1 MNTKTLF
8 VVVFLLLS
16 SLCFGQVSTGS
27 MAGTITDPGGAA
39 IPNAKVSAKNL
50 ETGVTTQT
58 VTSAAGLYVFGSL
71 PVGNYEV
78 DVQQTG
84 FKKLVRTG
92 LEVRVAQR
100 VGLDM
105 SLEVGDVQQSVEV
118 TAEAPLLEAQDATR
132 GQNFSNKFMNTLPL
146 FTGGIRNPEA
156 FIRYMPGVSS
166 GTAETSISGS
176 GGRAKEI
183 LLDGGSATIPES
195 GGVSFNFPASEQ
207 FGEFKLLTGTYS
219 SEYGRFGGGV
229 EVFITKSGTNDL
241 HGGAFWNLR
250 RDIFNAAG
258 YNVNRNP
265 ANKPGFRP
273 KERFN
278 EAGAVIG
285 GPVWIPKVYDGRNKT
300 FWYFT
305 YAKDLRPA
313 SLGFPVL
320 TVPTAAWKDGN
331 FAGSQTIYDPS
342 TTAGTT
348 RQPFSGN
355 LIPKSRFSKVA
366 NGVLPLLPNPTGAG
380 VANNYA
386 YVNTSAV
393 KDYHWSLKFDHAF
406 SNSNR
411 VSYYMSRQNQDIQNT
426 TNFDGPIGNGL
437 GSNSQRPENYRV
449 NHDLVLKPTLLI
461 HSTFS
466 FTRQQQGW
474 DNPAQKGWG
483 SKIGIPG
490 VSGLSDAFPRV
501 NFSGADGLSA
511 WGVQDG
517 KVSTG
522 TQFNWTYH
530 LTQGITYLH
539 GKHELKMGW
548 DWRNLRTFSNP
559 LDLAGTNGQFFFNRA
574 QTASP
579 TALTTTGHAF
589 ASMLLG
595 MTDSA
600 NMNVTP
606 PTLIAQ
612 IRYGYT
618 AGYIQDNWKVTPR
631 LTLNLGMRYEV
642 PVGWHEMNGDYS
654 MVDINKPNPGA
665 GGLPGTLVFAGYGA
679 GRQNVKRFYPTDF
692 SNIGPR
698 VGFAYRLADK
708 TVLRGGWGVYYQTL
722 GNGGC
727 GCRTGY
733 GSGLMS
739 YVSDGLN
746 AALNWDS
753 GVPRPAGF
761 VDPPSLSPTQGILSG
776 DMDYMSS
783 TYGKAPRVH
792 EWSLNLQHEVR
803 NFLLDFAYVGNRGTR
818 LNSSVDINQLPA
830 SRLALGSMLGR
841 RISDPLVTAAGF
853 KKPYD
858 AFPDNQTLAQSLR
871 PFPQFFGVISR
882 NSGQGKTWYDAF
894 QAKLERRFG
903 DWQLLSSYT
912 FSKSLAANHY
922 RQIFS
927 QHFNVGAQDAYNVN
941 DMKSYLPFDQPHI
954 LNILS
959 SYELPV
965 GKGKKFLNSDNRAL
979 NFLMGGWNVSAALQY
994 RSGVLFQVATPGN
1007 PLGNGVLFSRL
1018 TKANQVNGTVRTGV
1032 DYGTL
1037 DPGNSSVRFFNSGAN
1052 APFASAPTYTMG
1064 TAALYHSAFRQP
1076 MVREENISLSKR
1088 FRWAINDTRAIDFVY
1103 RADMFNLFNRT
1114 NFGVNGTIGNAG
1126 FGAATGP
1133 QSGPRIITMGLRLD
1147 F

>member
-8 VVVFLLLS
+8 VVVFLLIGS
-16 SLCFGQVSTGS
+16 VCFGQVSTGS
-27 MAGTITDPGGAA
+27 IAGTITDPGGAA
-39 IPNAKVSAKNL
+39 IPNAKVTAKNVA
-50 ETGVTTQT
+50 TGVVTET
-58 VTSAAGLYVFGSL
+58 VTSAAGLYVFGSV
-71 PVGNYEV
+71 PVGHYEV

-84 FKKLVRTG
+84 FKRLVRTG
-92 LEVRVAQR
+92 LEIRVAQR
-100 VGLDM
+100 TVLDLT
-105 SLEVGDVQQSVEV
+105 LEVGDVQQSVEV

-132 GQNFSNKFMNTLPL
+132 GQNLSNKFMNTLPL

-166 GTAETSISGS
+166 GTPETSISGS

-195 GGVSFNFPASEQ
+195 GGVSFNFPATEQ

-265 ANKPGFRP
+265 ANAPGFRP

-278 EAGAVIG
+278 EAGGVIG
-285 GPVWIPKVYDGRNKT
+285 GPAWLPKIYDGRNKT

-320 TVPTAAWKDGN
+320 TVPTAAMKDGN
-331 FAGSQTIYDPS
+331 FAGSQLIYDPA
-342 TTAGTT
+342 TTAGNT
-348 RQPFSGN
+348 RTPFGGN
-355 LIPKSRFSKVA
+355 LIPRSRFSRVA
-366 NGVLPLLPNPTGAG
+366 TNVLPLIPNPTNPGL
-380 VANNYA
+380 ANNYA
-386 YVNTSAV
+386 YVNTSV
-393 KDYHWSLKFDHAF
+393 VDDYHWSLKFDHAF
-406 SNSNR
+406 TTNNR
-411 VSYYMSRQNQDIQNT
+411 ASFYMSRQDQNIGNT
-426 TNFDGPIGNGL
+426 QNFDGPLGNGL
-437 GSNSQRPENYRV
+437 GANTQRPENYRV
-449 NHDLVLKPTLLI
+449 NHDLVLKPTFLI

-474 DNPAQKGWG
+474 DNPAQKGFG
-483 SKIGIPG
+483 SKIGLPG
-490 VSGLSDAFPRV
+490 LSGLSDAFPRV
-501 NFSGADGLSA
+501 NFDGADGLSA

-517 KVSTG
+517 KVSNG

-530 LTQGITYLH
+530 LTQGYTYLR
-539 GKHELKMGW
+539 GKHEFKFGW
-548 DWRNLRTFSNP
+548 DWRNLRTFSDP
-559 LDLAGTNGQFFFNRA
+559 LDLAGTNGQYRFNRA
-574 QTASP
+574 QTALP
-579 TALTTTGHAF
+579 TDLTRTGHAF

-595 MTDSA
+595 TTDSA
-600 NMNVTP
+600 NLVVTP
-606 PTLIAQ
+606 QTLIAQ

-618 AGYIQDNWKVTPR
+618 AGYFQDNWKVTSR

-642 PVGWHEMNGDYS
+642 PINWHEKNGDYS
-654 MVDINKPNPGA
+654 HVDLTKPNAAA

-679 GRQNVKRFYPTDF
+679 GRANVKRFYPTDF

-698 VGFAYRLADK
+698 VGFAYRITDK

-727 GCRTGY
+727 GCRLGY
-733 GSGLMS
+733 GSGLIS
-739 YVSDGLN
+739 YVSDGIN
-746 AALNWDS
+746 QALNWDG
-753 GVPRPAGF
+753 GVPRPANF
-761 VDPPSLSPTQGILSG
+761 VDPPSLSPAQGILSG
-776 DMDYMSS
+776 DMDHMSS
-783 TYGKAPRVH
+783 TFGKAPRVH
-792 EWSLNLQHEVR
+792 EWSVNLQHDIR
-803 NFLLDFAYVGNRGTR
+803 NFLVDVAYVGNRGTR
-818 LNSSVDINQLPA
+818 LNSSVDINQLPS
-830 SRLALGSMLGR
+830 SRLALGDLLGR
-841 RISDPLVTAAGF
+841 RIDDPAVVAAGF
-853 KKPYD
+853 TKPYA
-858 AFPDNQTLAQSLR
+858 AFPNNQTLAQALR
-871 PFPQFFGVISR
+871 PYPQFFGIISR
-882 NSGQGKTWYDAF
+882 NSSHGKTWYDAF

-912 FSKSLAANHY
+912 YSKSLAANHY

-927 QHFNVGAQDAYNVN
+927 QHFNVGAQDAYNLE
-941 DMKSYLPFDQPHI
+941 DMKAYSPFDQPHI
-954 LNILS
+954 LNVLS
-959 SYELPV
+959 SYDLPV
-965 GKGKKFLNSDNRAL
+965 GKGKKFLNTDNKLA
-979 NFLMGGWNVSAALQY
+979 NFFIGGWNFSAALQY
-994 RSGVLFQVATPGN
+994 RSGVLFQASTPGN

-1018 TKANQVNGTVRTGV
+1018 TKANRTGSAIRTGV
-1032 DYGTL
+1032 DYSTL
-1037 DPGNSSVRFFNSGAN
+1037 DPGDTSVRFFNSGAN
-1052 APFASAPTYTMG
+1052 APYASAPRYTLG
-1064 TAALYHSAFRQP
+1064 TAALYESAFRQP
-1076 MVREENISLSKR
+1076 MVREENIAIAKR
-1088 FRWAINDTRAIDFVY
+1088 FRWAINDNHAIDFTY

>member
-1 MNTKTLF
+1 MNTKTTF
-8 VVVFLLLS
+8 VVVFLLVS

-27 MAGTITDPGGAA
+27 IAGTITDPGGAA
-39 IPNAKVSAKNL
+39 IPNAKVTAKNL
-50 ETGVTTQT
+50 SSGITTET
-58 VTSAAGLYVFGSL
+58 VTSAAGLYVFGSV
-71 PVGNYEV
+71 PVGMYEV
-78 DVQQTG
+78 SVAQTG
-84 FKKLVRTG
+84 FKKLVRSG

-100 VGLDM
+100 VVLDL

-166 GTAETSISGS
+166 GTPETSISGS

-241 HGGAFWNLR
+241 HGGLFWNLR

-265 ANKPGFRP
+265 ANAPGFRP

-278 EAGAVIG
+278 EAGGVLG

-320 TVPTAAWKDGN
+320 TVPQTAWKDGN
-331 FAGSQTIYDPS
+331 FAGSQLIYDPA
-342 TTAGTT
+342 TT
-348 RQPFSGN
+348 SGN
-355 LIPKSRFSKVA
+355 TRTPFAGNIIPRSRFSRVA
-366 NGVLPLLPNPTGAG
+366 TNVLPLIPNPTNP
-380 VANNYA
+380 VIANNYA
-386 YVNTSAV
+386 FVNTSKV
-393 KDYHWSLKFDHAF
+393 NDYHWSLKFDHAF

-426 TNFDGPIGNGL
+426 TNFDGPLGNGL
-437 GSNSQRPENYRV
+437 GSNTQQPENYRV

-474 DNPAQKGWG
+474 DNPAQKGFG
-483 SKIGIPG
+483 SKIGIPD
-490 VSGLSDAFPRV
+490 VKGLSDAFPRV
-501 NFSGADGLSA
+501 NFLGADNLSA

-517 KVSTG
+517 KVSNG

-530 LTQGITYLH
+530 LSQGITYLT
-539 GKHELKMGW
+539 GKHEIKIGW
-548 DWRNLRTFSNP
+548 DWRNLRTFSDP

-574 QTASP
+574 QTALP
-579 TALTTTGHAF
+579 TALTTTGNAF

-595 MTDSA
+595 AADSA
-600 NMNVTP
+600 NRSVVP
-606 PTLIAQ
+606 ESLIFG

-618 AGYIQDNWKVTPR
+618 AGYFQDNWKVNSR

-642 PVGWHEMNGDYS
+642 PIGWHEKNGDYS
-654 MVDINKPNPGA
+654 HIDLTKPNPGA
-665 GGLPGTLVFAGYGA
+665 GGLPGTLVFAGFGA
-679 GRQNVKRFYPTDF
+679 GRANVKRFYPTDF
-692 SNIGPR
+692 SNLGPR
-698 VGFAYRLADK
+698 VGFAYRIANK
-708 TVLRGGWGVYYQTL
+708 TVFRGGWGVYYQTL

-727 GCRTGY
+727 GCRLGY
-733 GSGLMS
+733 GSGLIS

-746 AALNWDS
+746 QALNWDN
-753 GVPRPAGF
+753 GVPRPSNF
-761 VDPPSLSPTQGILSG
+761 TDPPSLSATQGILSG
-776 DMDYMSS
+776 DMDHMSS
-783 TYGKAPRVH
+783 TFGKSPRVH

-803 NFLLDFAYVGNRGTR
+803 NFLIDLAYVGNRGQR
-818 LNSSVDINQLPA
+818 LNSSVDINQLPS
-830 SRLALGSMLGR
+830 SRLVLGDLLGR
-841 RISDPLVTAAGF
+841 RIDDPAVVAAGF
-853 KKPYD
+853 TKPYA
-858 AFPDNQTLAQSLR
+858 AFPNNQTLAQALR
-871 PFPQFFGVISR
+871 PYPQFFGVISR
-882 NSGQGKTWYDAF
+882 NSGHGKTWYDAF

-927 QHFNVGAQDAYNVN
+927 QHFNVGAQDAYNLD

-954 LNILS
+954 LNVLS

-965 GKGKKFLNSDNRAL
+965 GKGKKFLNTTNRAA
-979 NFLMGGWNVSAALQY
+979 NFLIGGWNVSAALQY

-1018 TKANQVNGTVRTGV
+1018 TKANQVNSAVRTGV
-1032 DYGTL
+1032 DYSTL
-1037 DPGNSSVRFFNSGAN
+1037 DPGNTSVRFFNSGAN
-1052 APFASAPTYTMG
+1052 APFASAPRYTLG

-1088 FRWAINDTRAIDFVY
+1088 FRWELNDTRAIDFVY

-1114 NFGVNGTIGNAG
+1114 NFGVNGAIGNAA